1 MNPSLSSLHASI
13 ERVENMEAEA
23 GGQFLASHLK
33 DRGLSSV
40 AEEELS
46 GPLTGIVFLH
56 REIVIVRTR
65 KR

>member
-1 MNPSLSSLHASI
+1 
-13 ERVENMEAEA
+13 MEAEA

-56 REIVIVRTR
+56 REIIMVRTR